1 MSLSSI
7 GWSSSMLHSATRAE
21 TATILARRY
30 RTAASESVSC
40 ERTRARCC
48 ASSSSVS
55 CSSVKARPHR
65 ATACSRR
72 YRDQRSVGPLSAC
85 AEPST
90 ARRSTVAKERRDDIV
105 NPEITTPSQLSEPGL
120 GFVNKRTCTRRQIYH
135 LRSVQSESDYAR
147 ELSVVHA
154 SGRGAEH
161 DPADRSEDPHERD
174 RGKAP
179 RRPGP
184 PS

>member
-65 ATACSRR
+65 PSACSRR

-90 ARRSTVAKERRDDIV
+90 ARRSTVAKERRDD
-105 NPEITTPSQLSEPGL
+105 
-120 GFVNKRTCTRRQIYH
+120 RRGIYH
-135 LRSVQSESDYAR
+135 LRSVQWESDYAR
-147 ELSVVHA
+147 LLSVVHHGVPATGSA
-154 SGRGAEH
+154 SEARGLN
-161 DPADRSEDPHERD
+161 
-174 RGKAP
+174 AP
-179 RRPGP
+179 VKP
-184 PS
+184 PPQEALQ

>member
-21 TATILARRY
+21 TATVLARRY
-30 RTAASESVSC
+30 RTAASESDSC
-40 ERTRARCC
+40 ERKRARCC

-55 CSSVKARPHR
+55 CSSVRARPHR
-65 ATACSRR
+65 TAACSRR

-90 ARRSTVAKERRDDIV
+90 AMTSTVAKERRDDIV
-105 NPEITTPSQLSEPGL
+105 NPEITTPSELAEPGL
-120 GFVNKRTCTRRQIYH
+120 GFVNERTCTRQQIYH
-135 LRSVQSESDYAR
+135 LRTIQLEADYER

-154 SGRGAEH
+154 SGRGAQH
-161 DPADRSEDPHERD
+161 DPANRSEDPHERD
-174 RGKAP
+174 RGQAS
-179 RRPGP
+179 RRAG
-184 PS
+184 S

>member
-21 TATILARRY
+21 TATVLARRY

-65 ATACSRR
+65 PTACSRR

-85 AEPST
+85 AEPSA
-90 ARRSTVAKERRDDIV
+90 ARRSAVARRRDDIV
-105 NPEITTPSQLSEPGL
+105 NPEETTPSQLAEPGL
-120 GFVNKRTCTRRQIYH
+120 GFVNKRTCTRRGIYH
-135 LRSVQSESDYAR
+135 LRSVQWESDYAR

-154 SGRGAEH
+154 SGRGAQH

-179 RRPGP
+179 GRAGP